1 MLKQLFYPRDRS
13 YNKKLLH
20 DTVLEND
27 VQLEYDDYFS
37 YYVPFFL
44 ESRPLSIPMK
54 VMPDITAEESWTT
67 SEEQMKEFIAHVWDA
82 VKRLTIQVPDS
93 ALSTFLD
100 HVYRQHNIAYTYSL
114 LDCWIRFDFAKNKPK
129 INNVFTLLQLD
140 SLKSDIHIL
149 ISIDFYMLWPC
160 PSCASLYFRG
170 FKCLRFSSA

>member
-27 VQLEYDDYFS
+27 DCFS
-37 YYVPFFL
+37 YCVPFFL

-100 HVYRQHNIAYTYSL
+100 HLYQLHNIAYTCSL
-114 LDCWIRFDFAKNKPK
+114 LDCRIRFDFAKNKPK
-129 INNVFTLLQLD
+129 INNIFTLLQLD
-140 SLKSDIHIL
+140 SLKSGIYIL
-149 ISIDFYMLWPC
+149 ISIDFYMSKL
-160 PSCASLYFRG
+160 SQSL
-170 FKCLRFSSA
+170 FSGVQVSEL